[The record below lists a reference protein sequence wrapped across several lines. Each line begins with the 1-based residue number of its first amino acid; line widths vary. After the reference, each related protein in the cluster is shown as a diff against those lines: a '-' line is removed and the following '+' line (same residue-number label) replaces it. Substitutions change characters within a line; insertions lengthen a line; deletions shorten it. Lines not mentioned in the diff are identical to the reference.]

1 MRFVTWHWAF
11 WACMSAVTV
20 LALMPAM
27 PHVPSTGSVL
37 GLRAYPTRTV
47 AVLTGLLA
55 FGGLI
60 ELLQSLTPD
69 RMAEW
74 ADWLADSLGL
84 LLGWGLVLGWGVGG
98 DKRQEMRR
106 LQLKKSRYKSGLITA
121 FLTLGGAGGTSSSR
135 C

>member
-1 MRFVTWHWAF
+1 MRFITWHWAF

-27 PHVPSTGSVL
+27 PHVPSTGWDKSNHLLAFTVLAVL

-84 LLGWGLVLGWGVGG
+84 LLGWGLVLGWGVVTNG
-98 DKRQEMRR
+98 
-106 LQLKKSRYKSGLITA
+106 KK
-121 FLTLGGAGGTSSSR
+121 
-135 C
+135 